1 MGEYKLLGLALSR
14 RAVMIGAITLFVT
27 AVAACSSGASVPE
40 NGQTPGPNSP
50 GEIQDSG
57 DSQGSGEAQV
67 TGELEVPG
75 FDVDA
80 FADINPDPEIRIFD
94 RAADLKGELDY
105 FEETRIPR
113 DAIRPV
119 YSPAFVSP
127 AEATLLATELV
138 MGLEINGDA
147 RAYPVGMLRIREIV
161 NDEVGGIPVLVTW

>member
-1 MGEYKLLGLALSR
+1 MLS
-14 RAVMIGAITLFVT
+14 AIALFVAA
-27 AVAACSSGASVPE
+27 AVACSSGTSVTE

-57 DSQGSGEAQV
+57 DNQGSGEAQV

-80 FADINPDPEIRIFD
+80 FADINPDPEIRTFD
-94 RAADLKGELDY
+94 RAADLKGEFDY

-113 DAIRPV
+113 DAIQPV